1 MATLIEVG
9 VDLNVCEAIDFA
21 HGRMLLLATTS
32 WAWLRSIEAL
42 LVLMPIG
49 DAQEGLSDSKVFS
62 H

>member
-9 VDLNVCEAIDFA
+9 VDLNVYVAIDFA
-21 HGRMLLLATTS
+21 HGRMLLLVTTS

-49 DAQEGLSDSKVFS
+49 DAQEGLSNSKVFS